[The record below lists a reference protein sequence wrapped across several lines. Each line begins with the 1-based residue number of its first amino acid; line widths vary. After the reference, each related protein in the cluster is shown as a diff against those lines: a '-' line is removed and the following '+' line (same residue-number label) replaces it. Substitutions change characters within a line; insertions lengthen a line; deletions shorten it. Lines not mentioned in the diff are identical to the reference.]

1 MLGQSKEIVA
11 SELSVEPSSHL
22 AGPADANAGGKA
34 RAGAGPWYLS
44 IRFKL
49 VALVSLTIFLSLST
63 MIYLAG
69 GFFRNR
75 SETLIQEYNL
85 SLARLIG
92 QKVEADLR
100 DLVFTARMLG
110 SLLEEAAPA
119 RRNHHSTRFFQARGS
134 TLLIGLADARPGQL
148 SFRYQ
153 LLNEA
158 ALAAGEIRKKDL
170 IDRVGSFSAK
180 LSSAHGGAFVV
191 ENLAAGFK
199 IPALA
204 LSFPAEDGTGRV
216 FVLVV
221 ESAPLLRAFETT
233 GQAEIFQLSLVNREG
248 TVLAATD
255 RAEAL
260 AAANR
265 RGVPIIQTLLRGK
278 IDNGSQKFS
287 YGGVDFLGSYHVL
300 SFGGMGVVSTV
311 RADRAF
317 EAVASIQKRNIQL
330 TVIVLTAAFL
340 LVFFFSR
347 TLTIPIV
354 RLVRA
359 TREVEAGRFD
369 VAIQPASRDEVGML
383 TSSFLAM
390 ARGLAER
397 ERIKSTF
404 GKFVNPKIV
413 ERALESDLQLGGEE
427 RICTILFTDIR
438 DFTGLSE
445 QAQPE
450 AVVQLLNSY
459 FTVMVECVHSKGGV
473 VDKFIGDAIMA
484 HWGAIE
490 STVNDAANAI
500 DAALLMRRALSALNE
515 QNALLGRPS
524 VRFGCGINT
533 GTVIAGQIGSKTRLE
548 YTVIGDAVNL
558 ASRIEYLNKLFGTD
572 ILISQYSYE
581 QVSGLYRLARTQPVE
596 IKGKAKPETVYAVLG
611 RLDDPDAPR
620 TVRELRARLG
630 IKWTPAAAQ
639 ESLALSSDRI
649 AGEELEA
656 GHDLVQ

>member
-1 MLGQSKEIVA
+1 MP
-11 SELSVEPSSHL
+11 SESEKHEADSQKGK
-22 AGPADANAGGKA
+22 GPPA
-34 RAGAGPWYLS
+34 AGAPWFLS

-49 VALVSLTIFLSLST
+49 LTLVSLTIFFSLAS
-63 MIYLAG
+63 MITFAG
-69 GFFRNR
+69 SFFRTR

-92 QKVEADLR
+92 QKVEGDLKE
-100 DLVFTARMLG
+100 LVFTSRMLG
-110 SLLEEAAPA
+110 SILEESAFTRAA
-119 RRNHHSTRFFQARGS
+119 RHSERFFQAHQS
-134 TLLIGLADARPGQL
+134 CLFFGLAEPASREL
-148 SFRYQ
+148 RFRRE
-153 LLNEA
+153 LKNNA
-158 ALAAGEIRKKDL
+158 ALAAAEIAPGDL
-170 IDRVGSFSAK
+170 LDRVRQFGPRLA
-180 LSSAHGGAFVV
+180 AAGGGAFVV
-191 ENLAAGFK
+191 ENLSAGFK

-204 LSFPAEDGTGRV
+204 LAFPADDGSGQF
-216 FVLVV
+216 FVLVL

-233 GQAEIFQLSLVNREG
+233 GQAEIFQLSLVNPEG

-255 RAEAL
+255 RAEAF

-287 YGGVDFLGSYHVL
+287 YGGVDFLGSYQVL
-300 SFGGMGVVSTV
+300 SFGGLGVVSTV

-317 EAVASIQKRNIQL
+317 EAVANIQLRNIQL

-340 LVFFFSR
+340 FVFFFSR

-359 TREVEAGRFD
+359 TREVEAGRFG
-369 VAIQPASRDEVGML
+369 VSIQPTSRDEVGLL
-383 TSSFLAM
+383 TSSFLSM

-397 ERIKSTF
+397 EKIKTTF

-413 ERALESDLQLGGEE
+413 ERALVSDLELGGED
-427 RICTILFTDIR
+427 RLCTILFTDLR

-445 QAQPE
+445 NAEPHE
-450 AVVQLLNSY
+450 VVSLLNSY
-459 FTVMVECVHSKGGV
+459 FTAMVECVHRKGGV

-490 STVNDAANAI
+490 TTDNDTINAI
-500 DAALLMRRALSALNE
+500 DAALLMRKALFVLNDE
-515 QNALLGRPS
+515 RVRSGQPQ
-524 VRFGCGINT
+524 VRFGCGINS
-533 GTVIAGQIGSKTRLE
+533 GHVIAGQIGSDTRLE

-572 ILISQYSYE
+572 ILISQYAYA
-581 QVSGLYRLARTQPVE
+581 QVKGVYRLARTRPVE
-596 IKGKAKPETVYAVLG
+596 IKGKVKPETVYAVLG
-611 RLDDPDAPR
+611 RLDDPETPR

-630 IKWTPAAAQ
+630 IEWTREEAR
-639 ESLALSSDRI
+639 ESLAASSDRLTE
-649 AGEELEA
+649 GDLET
-656 GHDLVQ
+656 DPDVVQ